1 MLLHLWLSSA
11 DLGANLQVVPFA
23 FATARLRGWWGAG
36 IHDRPYLAKEGNGD
50 VVQILRH
57 DQIRLSGSSEAWGTG
72 LLGKTCDICTAR
84 PCPAEARK

>member
-36 IHDRPYLAKEGNGD
+36 IHDRPYLAKEGNED

-57 DQIRLSGSSEAWGTG
+57 PDQIVWIFGSLGHRLAWED
-72 LLGKTCDICTAR
+72 L
-84 PCPAEARK
+84 